1 MLAVTPRPPAAAVDA
16 FLQRLGLDGSA
27 RLSVAAAG
35 APAAAAFSC
44 SARALAAGVL
54 DVAGASPRRFLFQ
67 VLAQHAGAALER
79 ERLQHFASAE
89 GRDDLYRC
97 AAALLLR
104 RGWPRQRQS
113 LTQLQRAQQA
123 APILEHPAARRY
135 NQREGR
141 TLLEVLQ
148 DFPSAQPPLAWLL
161 QAAPLLRPRLF
172 SISSGPALHPR
183 AAHVTAAVVR
193 WATPFRRAK
202 QGLCSA
208 WLAGLQPAGQQL
220 QGSGRGGA
228 SGSRVPVWVERG
240 SLRLPADPQ
249 VPLLL
254 VGPGTGVAPF
264 RSFLQQRQAQAAEA
278 AAAGAPAPAP
288 CVLFFGCRS
297 AAADFYYADEW
308 RALQAAGV
316 LHPQHGLQAAFSRDQ
331 PAKVYVTHCIR
342 RQAAL
347 VWALLQRGAR
357 VYVAGSADRMPADVA
372 AAFRDVAAQQGGFGA
387 AEAERFVRQLQLGGR
402 YFVEAW
408 S

>member
-1 MLAVTPRPPAAAVDA
+1 VPPAEQPA
-16 FLQRLGLDGSA
+16 
-27 RLSVAAAG
+27 
-35 APAAAAFSC
+35 APA
-44 SARALAAGVL
+44 
-54 DVAGASPRRFLFQ
+54 RRT
-67 VLAQHAGAALER
+67 
-79 ERLQHFASAE
+79 
-89 GRDDLYRC
+89 
-97 AAALLLR
+97 
-104 RGWPRQRQS
+104 P
-113 LTQLQRAQQA
+113 
-123 APILEHPAARRY
+123 ARRY

-193 WATPFRRAK
+193 WTTPFRRAK
-202 QGLCSA
+202 LGLCSA
-208 WLAGLQPAGQQL
+208 WLAGLQPAGQQRG
-220 QGSGRGGA
+220 GSGGGGGGGGGG
-228 SGSRVPVWVERG
+228 GSRAPVWVERG
-240 SLRLPADPQ
+240 SLRLPADAQ

-264 RSFLQQRQAQAAEA
+264 RSFLQQRQVQAEAA
-278 AAAGAPAPAP
+278 AAAGAPPPAP

-347 VWALLQRGAR
+347 VWALLQQGAR

-372 AAFRDVAAQQGGFGA
+372 AAFRDVAAQQGGLGA